1 MRQGLP
7 GFNIAKVT
15 PFIEPTKKNEEKNF
29 FQLQMF
35 GKYGKNAY
43 LCSTRTP
50 KPLYNAQIGG
60 RFFIYTM
67 TVNFDKSYTSPESII
82 GILYERGLNIDDH
95 SLAVTIHVYGTKK
108 MP

>member
-1 MRQGLP
+1 M
-7 GFNIAKVT
+7 
-15 PFIEPTKKNEEKNF
+15 KKNI

-35 GKYGKNAY
+35 GWYGKNAY

-50 KPLYNAQIGG
+50 KPLYNAKIGG

-95 SLAVTIHVYGTKK
+95 SLAVDILRNVGYYRFSAYLYPFLTLPKERHLFK
-108 MP
+108 